1 MQEFTRLLLIH
12 FPENAHSL
20 SRFNHC
26 PPLLTRS
33 ASQFSPNTLQDFRRS
48 FPNNAGNCFATRNE
62 ECSQASRASASIWP
76 NYRARGTSSLQKAI
90 WLPPWMSRVVS
101 AWAAHAAQGAQ
112 HLALCKRHSLTAQ
125 PLLQVCPEVCK
136 ERTAQEVNSCC
147 PSQERA
153 ARSQRRKV
161 QAPKPS
167 PQLPPSAR
175 PLLGCVF
182 QIRTRSIILKRK
194 FSTARAP
201 SCSWHRI
208 GQRNWNNSQVRKIC
222 FPPQSFA
229 SPNTLP
235 GERSRSPRGVGRLSS
250 HVSLKHTPS
259 TAASELGEGKIASF

>member
-1 MQEFTRLLLIH
+1 M
-12 FPENAHSL
+12 
-20 SRFNHC
+20 
-26 PPLLTRS
+26 
-33 ASQFSPNTLQDFRRS
+33 
-48 FPNNAGNCFATRNE
+48 
-62 ECSQASRASASIWP
+62 
-76 NYRARGTSSLQKAI
+76 
-90 WLPPWMSRVVS
+90 
-101 AWAAHAAQGAQ
+101 
-112 HLALCKRHSLTAQ
+112 LTAQ
-125 PLLQVCPEVCK
+125 PLLRVCPMVWK

-153 ARSQRRKV
+153 ARSQHRKV
-161 QAPKPS
+161 QAPNPS

-175 PLLGCVF
+175 PLLGGVF

-201 SCSWHRI
+201 SCSWQRT

-235 GERSRSPRGVGRLSS
+235 GEHSRSPRGVGRLRT